1 MSKILFVVNSPK
13 MHNYLLYCIEFIAN
27 QQIDT
32 DFLIFI
38 DNVQTENYYFSKI
51 ELLIN
56 SKFSNLKKNS
66 LDKIDVTNLKFKHKN
81 ISILNKIEDIEIND
95 WIIFEDHKKIN
106 LDKFKK
112 FTKNGYLAFDFSK
125 QKVVNQVLNASFLS
139 LNLLHNNTISN
150 KWKIISHQ
158 KLKKEQGF
166 YNNLN
171 KLLFNYSI
179 YLNKYLVENK
189 KQCKFIFKEIIQIN
203 DFKIFF
209 YNLNLI
215 KIIFIRKLSL
225 YKLNWK
231 IGFYENNEL
240 KLLEQPRK
248 SFWADPFIIEKEGL
262 LYLFFEE
269 LIKNIGK
276 ISCVILNK
284 KLEIIEH
291 KIILDKNYHLS
302 FPNVFLF
309 EDSYFMIPETSQNNN
324 LQLYKCISFP
334 FEWKFEM
341 NLIQNIKLID
351 SVWIFHNNI
360 YWIFANK
367 IEDFEHD
374 NNERLYI
381 YYSEKLLSNNWI
393 SHCQNPVI
401 TDFKTARNAGNIF
414 IENNKMFRPSQNCTN
429 GYGNNVVIN
438 EITELSILNYC
449 EKKFDEVF
457 ASKNYEGTHTFNK
470 TKNYQV
476 ADFLVKE

>member
-1 MSKILFVVNSPK
+1 MSKILFVVNTTQT
-13 MHNYLLYCIEFIAN
+13 HNYLLYCIEFIAN
-27 QQIDT
+27 QQKNT
-32 DFLIFI
+32 DFSIFI
-38 DNVQTENYYFSKI
+38 DNLQTENYYFSKI
-51 ELLIN
+51 ELYIN
-56 SKFSNLKKNS
+56 SKFSNFKKNS
-66 LDKIDVTNLKFKHKN
+66 LNKIDITNFKFQNKN
-81 ISILNKIEDIEIND
+81 ISITNKIENIEIND
-95 WIIFEDHKKIN
+95 WIIFEDYKKIQ
-106 LDKFKK
+106 LKK
-112 FTKNGYLAFDFSK
+112 FQKLTKNGYLAFDFSK

-139 LNLLHNNTISN
+139 LNLLHNDTISDH
-150 KWKIISHQ
+150 WKIISHQ
-158 KLKKEQGF
+158 KIKKEQGF

-179 YLNKYLVENK
+179 YLNKYLVADK
-189 KQCKFIFKEIIQIN
+189 KTNESILVDKIKPNGFKS
-203 DFKIFF
+203 FF
-209 YNLNLI
+209 YNFNLI
-215 KIIFIRKLSL
+215 KTIFIRKLSRK
-225 YKLNWK
+225 KLNWK
-231 IGFYENNEL
+231 IGFYKNNEL
-240 KLLEQPRK
+240 KLLNQPRK

-269 LIKNIGK
+269 LINNIGK

-284 KLEIIEH
+284 KLEIKEH

-309 EDSYFMIPETSQNNN
+309 EDSYFMIPESSQDNN

-351 SVWIFHNNI
+351 SVWIFYNNL

-381 YYSEKLLSNNWI
+381 YYSEKLLSNNWV

-414 IENNKMFRPSQNCTN
+414 IENNKIFRPSQNCTN
-429 GYGNNVVIN
+429 GYGNNIVIN
-438 EITELSILNYC
+438 EITELSILNYS

-457 ASKNYEGTHTFNK
+457 ASKNYEGTHTYNK
-470 TKNYQV
+470 TNNYQV

>member
-27 QQIDT
+27 QQLDT

-189 KQCKFIFKEIIQIN
+189 KQSEYILKEII
-203 DFKIFF
+203 
-209 YNLNLI
+209 
-215 KIIFIRKLSL
+215 
-225 YKLNWK
+225 
-231 IGFYENNEL
+231 E
-240 KLLEQPRK
+240 
-248 SFWADPFIIEKEGL
+248 
-262 LYLFFEE
+262 
-269 LIKNIGK
+269 
-276 ISCVILNK
+276 
-284 KLEIIEH
+284 
-291 KIILDKNYHLS
+291 
-302 FPNVFLF
+302 
-309 EDSYFMIPETSQNNN
+309 
-324 LQLYKCISFP
+324 
-334 FEWKFEM
+334 
-341 NLIQNIKLID
+341 
-351 SVWIFHNNI
+351 
-360 YWIFANK
+360 
-367 IEDFEHD
+367 
-374 NNERLYI
+374 
-381 YYSEKLLSNNWI
+381 
-393 SHCQNPVI
+393 
-401 TDFKTARNAGNIF
+401 
-414 IENNKMFRPSQNCTN
+414 
-429 GYGNNVVIN
+429 VV
-438 EITELSILNYC
+438 
-449 EKKFDEVF
+449 
-457 ASKNYEGTHTFNK
+457 
-470 TKNYQV
+470 
-476 ADFLVKE
+476 